1 MASSMAQVTI
11 FGRVGREPQKRSD
24 KAPVEFSVATDSGFN
39 DKKVTHWWTVKVWGK
54 AGEIALEHLTKGSIV
69 SASGEFGLRTYT
81 AGDGTQ
87 KSSLEVNNAVIA
99 WTGGERK
106 SAAPADDFGPDSD
119 LPF

>member
-24 KAPVEFSVATDSGFN
+24 RAPVEFSVAVDQGWGDNKTTNWF
-39 DKKVTHWWTVKVWGK
+39 VVKVWGK
-54 AGEIALEHLTKGSIV
+54 AGEIALEHLSKGMIV

-106 SAAPADDFGPDSD
+106 AAAPADDFGDNEQV
-119 LPF
+119 PF